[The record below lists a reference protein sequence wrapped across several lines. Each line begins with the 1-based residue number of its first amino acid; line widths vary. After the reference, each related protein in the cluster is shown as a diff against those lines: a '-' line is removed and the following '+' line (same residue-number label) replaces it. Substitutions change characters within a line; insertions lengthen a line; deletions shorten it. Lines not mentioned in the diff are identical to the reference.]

1 MDQLL
6 QIRNLKNRFNIT
18 ETRVTNCGENVYFGV
33 FPKDELERTDFVE
46 FDSPKNSAVSDLSKG
61 YLLTVDKPNFTRW
74 HSDYME
80 AIDCLITLYGS
91 GEKHWFFFP
100 PSKMCGV
107 LERCY
112 TRKNDFTGCLQ
123 KYGDK
128 ILYCRQCVGD
138 TVYLPYGWLH
148 CVITVNIH
156 SVCASLLSVGFK
168 IPKKRREDVWKVM
181 TSAITVEGSREDNKG
196 GTGKLLKQINY

>member
-1 MDQLL
+1 MKRSLRNGNVSGRDDLLNIFAVAEEYVSYVTELEAETDIERTTPSILKGVKSVRYTSKNKKVSFTHSNHHHPNTDLNIPSKISVSIYHCVDQLL

-18 ETRVTNCGENVYFGV
+18 ATRVTNCGANVYLGV
-33 FPKDELERTDFVE
+33 FPKDEIERTDSVE

-80 AIDCLITLYGS
+80 AVDCLITLYGS
-91 GEKHWFFFP
+91 GEKHWFFVP

-112 TRKNDFTGCLQ
+112 TRK
-123 KYGDK
+123 K
-128 ILYCRQCVGD
+128 
-138 TVYLPYGWLH
+138 
-148 CVITVNIH
+148 
-156 SVCASLLSVGFK
+156 
-168 IPKKRREDVWKVM
+168 
-181 TSAITVEGSREDNKG
+181 
-196 GTGKLLKQINY
+196 

>member
-18 ETRVTNCGENVYFGV
+18 ETRVTNCGANVYLGV
-33 FPKDELERTDFVE
+33 FPKDGLERTDFVE

-112 TRKNDFTGCLQ
+112 TRKMTL
-123 KYGDK
+123 
-128 ILYCRQCVGD
+128 LV
-138 TVYLPYGWLH
+138 VYKNMAIRYSIVDSVLG
-148 CVITVNIH
+148 IH
-156 SVCASLLSVGFK
+156 FICPTDGF
-168 IPKKRREDVWKVM
+168 IV
-181 TSAITVEGSREDNKG
+181 
-196 GTGKLLKQINY
+196 L